1 MNELLIYAASWISLK
16 NMLSERSKSDLSQ
29 IKKTTVLEIS
39 TNINDVK
46 IKCNGLF
53 LQGIFSQGL
62 PLNVT

>member
-16 NMLSERSKSDLSQ
+16 NMLSERSQ

-53 LQGIFSQGL
+53 LQEIFSQGL
-62 PLNVT
+62 PLNAT